1 MFDNILTVGLQV
13 LVLFLLVFVGY
24 VFGKTGLLKEESA
37 KGLTNLVL
45 YIATPAAILQ
55 SFTSEIKT
63 PEKTK
68 NLFLLFLGSV
78 LIHVITIL
86 LAKLFIREKDTQK
99 SRVMQ
104 FAVIFSNCGY
114 MSFPL
119 QKALLGD
126 IGVFYG
132 AMFVAV
138 FNIITWTY
146 GAYLM
151 SGDKKNISPK
161 KILLNPTI
169 ISVFIS
175 ILLYLSQF
183 KLPSFLSSAV
193 THLGNLNTPL
203 PMIIVGFNLSSVG
216 ILKVFSDKKIYWP
229 TFLRLAAAP
238 ALSFGVLW
246 LIGITGI
253 PLIACTVAA
262 SAPAAAISVMFANK
276 FGGDAALGSKI
287 VSLSTLLSIITMPV
301 FVAFAQMI

>member
-1 MFDNILTVGLQV
+1 MLDNILTVAMQV
-13 LVLFLLVFVGY
+13 LVLFLLIFVGY
-24 VFGKTGLLKEESA
+24 IFGKTKLLKEDSA

-68 NLFLLFLGSV
+68 NLFLLFIGSV
-78 LIHVITIL
+78 LIHIITIVI
-86 LAKLFIREKDTQK
+86 AKLFIREKDVTK
-99 SRVMQ
+99 SRVMR

-138 FNIITWTY
+138 FNIIIWTY
-146 GAYLM
+146 GAVLM
-151 SGDKKNISPK
+151 SGDKKEISPR
-161 KILLNPTI
+161 KILLNPTV

-175 ILLYLSQF
+175 ILLYLMQF
-183 KLPSFLSSAV
+183 NLPTFLSSTV
-193 THLGNLNTPL
+193 NHLGNLNTPL
-203 PMIIVGFNLSSVG
+203 PMIVVGYNLSTFG
-216 ILKVFSDKKIYWP
+216 ILKVFTDKKVYWP
-229 TFLRLAAAP
+229 TFLRLALAP
-238 ALSFGVLW
+238 TVSFGVLW
-246 LIGITGI
+246 LLGITGV

-262 SAPAAAISVMFANK
+262 SAPAAALSVMFANK

-287 VSLSTLLSIITMPV
+287 VSVSTLLSIITMPV
-301 FVAFAQMI
+301 FVALAQII